1 MKKTYYLLAM
11 LPLWLLSCSSG
22 SDDNGP
28 EVLKPINDVSIDY
41 GQERFI
47 NEVGDKKVS
56 FENDFIAS
64 TTLVKPLPQLLME
77 ESLTLLSNLL
87 SV

>member
-28 EVLKPINDVSIDY
+28 EVLI
-41 GQERFI
+41 
-47 NEVGDKKVS
+47 
-56 FENDFIAS
+56 
-64 TTLVKPLPQLLME
+64 LLTMDRKG
-77 ESLTLLSNLL
+77 L
-87 SV
+87 

>member
-28 EVLKPINDVSIDY
+28 EVIKTH
-41 GQERFI
+41 Q
-47 NEVGDKKVS
+47 
-56 FENDFIAS
+56 
-64 TTLVKPLPQLLME
+64 
-77 ESLTLLSNLL
+77 
-87 SV
+87 